1 MDILPDPHMAN
12 PIALG
17 IHVVHY
23 LLIAPFFATR
33 SDELESVLRTGRT
46 RSDVS
51 SRWDEWENE
60 GKGGKSGL
68 LGSRIVRLVYS

>member
-1 MDILPDPHMAN
+1 MAN
-12 PIALG
+12 PMALG

-23 LLIAPFFATR
+23 LLIAPFFSTKI
-33 SDELESVLRTGRT
+33 DDFESVLRTGRT

-68 LGSRIVRLVYS
+68 LGGRTVRFVYS